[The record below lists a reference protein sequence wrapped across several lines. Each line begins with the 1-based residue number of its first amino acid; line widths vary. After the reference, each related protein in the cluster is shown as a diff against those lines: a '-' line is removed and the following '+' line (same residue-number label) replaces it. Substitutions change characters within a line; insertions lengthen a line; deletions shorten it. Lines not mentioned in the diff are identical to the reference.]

1 MENQSR
7 FDPTRKTV
15 GATYLDAQKAPHDVS
30 VLNGDLTNEL
40 MKSLVDDLN
49 DAIRSQPFENRPFY
63 ITVHEKK
70 DITMPRAIKRV
81 LYNSIY
87 RPYPEDDTLVFKVD
101 PISNIV
107 EFCWCLPHRDE
118 MDNILMNELL
128 YDKEYV
134 MRIKAWM
141 DHRLEYFGFFK
152 DFDEHWWEN
161 DKFKDSKMEKRP
173 SLIVPA

>member
-30 VLNGDLTNEL
+30 IQNGDLTNEL

-49 DAIRSQPFENRPFY
+49 DAIKSQPFGDRTFY
-63 ITVHEKK
+63 VTVHEKK

-81 LYNSIY
+81 LYNSLY
-87 RPYPEDDTLVFKVD
+87 RPYPEDDTIVFKIF
-101 PISNIV
+101 PTSNTV
-107 EFCWCLPHRDE
+107 KFCWCLPHRDE
-118 MDNILMNELL
+118 MDNFLMNEFMF
-128 YDKEYV
+128 DKEFI

-141 DHRLEYFGFFK
+141 NNKLEYFGFFK

-161 DKFKDSKMEKRP
+161 DKFEDSKMEHKSKLLIP
-173 SLIVPA
+173 S